1 MKLEIQQMANTL
13 ASIDGKLPVTGPT
26 GCIGCHPKE

>member
-1 MKLEIQQMANTL
+1 MKQEIQQMAATL

-26 GCIGCHPKE
+26 GCIECHPKE